1 MITWLENHLLPCQLK
16 AILGI
21 DCPLCGT
28 QRSFIQLLKGDFAG
42 SFSIYPPLIFV
53 LIYLVILALYLS
65 KVKWINRK
73 RLDISSITL
82 LSIIF
87 INYGIKIIS
96 GNISS

>member
-16 AILGI
+16 ALLGI

-28 QRSFIQLLKGDFAG
+28 QRSFLMLLRGNFAD
-42 SFSIYPPLIFV
+42 SFSLYPPLIFI
-53 LIYLVILALYLS
+53 LIYLVILGLFLS

-73 RLDISSITL
+73 KLDISSIVV

-87 INYGIKIIS
+87 INYTIKIIS